1 MKTLTN
7 KELKDHYTSLYKQ
20 VLEGA
25 EGEEYKSKKPVDSEA
40 EKIQSKQYDK
50 LDEIL
55 TKDDPI
61 EVWIADFLD
70 SDATQFEDKS
80 KKEIIKMAIGAY
92 YGSQKEATEEAGEDG
107 EIRPRFDG
115 LG

>member
-7 KELKDHYTSLYKQ
+7 QELKDHYTSLYKQ

-25 EGEEYKSKKPVDSEA
+25 EGEEYEPKKAVDSEA

-50 LDEIL
+50 LDEVL

-61 EVWIADFLD
+61 EVWIADFID
-70 SDATQFEDKS
+70 SKHEMFKDKS
-80 KKEIIKMAIGAY
+80 KKERIKMAVGAY
-92 YGSQKEATEEAGEDG
+92 YGSQKDEDDNTGEVK
-107 EIRPRFDG
+107 PRFS
-115 LG
+115 